1 MKQLNFTHS
10 ITYKLLNLLVSC
22 ITLWLLS
29 SCSSKDEL
37 EPVASEAK
45 INYKIEGIDGPL
57 YSNVLNYL
65 NSSPA
70 IDASKVRLFRRDI
83 IDGATKALK
92 AMGYYQPKIEL
103 KVPKL
108 SDSTHTLV
116 VNVDKGKALFIK
128 NFDVAILGEGANL
141 RSFANIIKNSNLGPY
156 KILNHGLYE
165 DLKNKLQIR
174 ALALGFFDAK
184 FIRSNIYVYEGQN
197 IADIVLYFDTG
208 IRYKFGKIV
217 ADDKS
222 SELLYPSLGLVN
234 IKDGDNYSTTK
245 LNRFINSLSN
255 TNYYTVVDV
264 SADPKKADNYHIP
277 VDVNLERKP
286 NNLMRLGA
294 GFSTDEGLRLIFD
307 WQKPLLNKY
316 GHSLSLISN
325 VSMVQQN
332 AQLMYKI
339 PRRDPN
345 LDYYYLK
352 LSQEHNDLNDTLSDI
367 SNFSVHYVAN
377 NTGSWRRDY
386 YISANYED
394 YKQGIEDGYSF
405 DIMPGFSLSRIE
417 TSRGF
422 DPKSGISFN
431 LDVKGASKLFSD
443 HSFLRIETSLKSILS
458 PTANTRLITR
468 FTQGAILGPDALNV
482 PPSLRF
488 FVGGDNSIRGY
499 GYLDESERF
508 SDNSLKGARYKSS
521 ASLEYQFPIG
531 IDNSRLALF
540 MDAGIAT
547 DDYSKAND
555 ILLGPGFGYRFIS
568 RYGVLKVDLGF
579 GIDKDPTK
587 IRLHFAF
594 GPEL

>member
-1 MKQLNFTHS
+1 MKQD
-10 ITYKLLNLLVSC
+10 KLHFGLKQVLLSLC
-22 ITLWLLS
+22 LSLIATLLLS
-29 SCSSKDEL
+29 SCVSKDDEEL
-37 EPVASEAK
+37 DLPSTSQ
-45 INYKIEGIDGPL
+45 INYKIEGVEDPL

-65 NSSPA
+65 NASPA
-70 IDASKVRLFRRDI
+70 IDINKVRLFRRDI
-83 IDGATKALK
+83 EEGVHKALR
-92 AMGYYQPKIEL
+92 AMGYYHPIVRVSLPQAQ
-103 KVPKL
+103 
-108 SDSTHTLV
+108 TRT
-116 VNVDKGKALFIK
+116 VDINIDAGKALFIK
-128 NFDVAILGEGANL
+128 NFDVAILGQGANL
-141 RSFANIIKNSNLGPY
+141 QSFANIIKNSNLGSY
-156 KILNHGLYE
+156 RILNHGLYE
-165 DLKNKLQIR
+165 DLKNKLQAR

-184 FIRSNIYVYEGQN
+184 FIKSQIYVYDGQN

-208 IRYKFGKIV
+208 KRYKFGKLV
-217 ADDKS
+217 VDEKS
-222 SELLYPSLGLVN
+222 QELLQPSLGLVN
-234 IKDGDNYSTTK
+234 IKEGDNYSTSK
-245 LNRFINSLSN
+245 LNKLINSLSN
-255 TNYYTVVDV
+255 TNYYTVVDI
-264 SADPKKADNYHIP
+264 SANPKNADNYTIP
-277 VDVNLERKP
+277 LEVSLERKP
-286 NNLMRLGA
+286 NNLMRIGA
-294 GFSTDEGLRLIFD
+294 GFSSDEGVRLIFD

-352 LSQEHNDLNDTLSDI
+352 LAQEHNDLNDTVSDI
-367 SNFSVHYVAN
+367 SSFSAHYVAN

-386 YISANYED
+386 YLSVNYED
-394 YKQGIEDGYSF
+394 YTQGIEDGYSF

-431 LDVKGASKLFSD
+431 LDVKGASKAFSD
-443 HSFLRIETSLKSILS
+443 HSFVRFETSLKSILS
-458 PTANTRLITR
+458 PTTNTRFITR
-468 FTQGAILGPDALNV
+468 FTQGAILGPDSLNV

-508 SDNSLKGARYKSS
+508 YNNSLKGARFKTS
-521 ASLEYQFPIG
+521 ASMEYQFPIG
-531 IDNSRLALF
+531 ISNSRLAVF
-540 MDAGIAT
+540 VDAGIAT

-555 ILLGPGFGYRFIS
+555 VLLGPGFGYRFIS
-568 RYGVLKVDLGF
+568 SYGVLKVDLGF